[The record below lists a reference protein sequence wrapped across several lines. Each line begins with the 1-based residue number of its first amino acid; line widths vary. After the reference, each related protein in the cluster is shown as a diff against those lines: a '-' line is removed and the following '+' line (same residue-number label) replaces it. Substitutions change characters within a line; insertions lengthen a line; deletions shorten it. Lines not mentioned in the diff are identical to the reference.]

1 MQKEMVN
8 EFIVKAEAVS
18 AVVRKISNMQEAL
31 EYTVK
36 ICDEKEA
43 CQMLLSGCELP
54 VSDAAAEI
62 CELAAGEKAIAAPA
76 LDHEV
81 LNQLEVLAEKMNF
94 KVITSNLRGYVSGVD
109 VGLAVADL
117 GLAETGTLVLEC
129 TCEDLRL
136 CTMLSEVNVLILPIS
151 RMRSGANEAEAELSS
166 MMKNGSAYLSFITG
180 ASRTADIERVL
191 ALGVHGPLELHILLW
206 EDA

>member
-1 MQKEMVN
+1 MQEEMVN
-8 EFIVKAEAVS
+8 TFIAKAEAVS
-18 AVVRKISNMQEAL
+18 SVVRKISKIQEAL

-54 VSDAAAEI
+54 VSDSAADL
-62 CELAAGEKAIAAPA
+62 CTLTTGEKAIAAPGLDDEA
-76 LDHEV
+76 LG
-81 LNQLEVLAEKMNF
+81 QLKALAEKKEF
-94 KVITSNLRGYVSGVD
+94 KVISSNLRRYVSGMD
-109 VGLAVADL
+109 IGLVVADL
-117 GLAETGTLVLEC
+117 GLAETGTLILEC
-129 TCEDLRL
+129 SSEDLRL
-136 CTMLSEVNVLILPIS
+136 STMLCEINVLVLPLS
-151 RMRSGANEAEAELSS
+151 RMRAGSDEAEEELSA

-206 EDA
+206 EDD

>member
-1 MQKEMVN
+1 MQEEMVN
-8 EFIVKAEAVS
+8 TFIAKAEAVS
-18 AVVRKISNMQEAL
+18 AVVKKISNMQEAL

-36 ICDEKEA
+36 ICDEKEV

-76 LDHEV
+76 LDQKT
-81 LNQLEVLAEKMNF
+81 LNQLQTLAEKMDF
-94 KVITSNLRGYVSGVD
+94 KVIDSGLRRYVSGVD

-117 GLAETGTLVLEC
+117 GLAETGTVVLEC

-136 CTMLSEVNVLILPIS
+136 CTMLCEVNILILPIS
-151 RMRSGANEAEAELSS
+151 RMRSSADEAQAELSA

-206 EDA
+206 EDD

>member
-8 EFIVKAEAVS
+8 EFTARAEAVS
-18 AVVRKISNMQEAL
+18 AVVRNISNMQEAL
-31 EYTVK
+31 EYTVR

-54 VSDAAAEI
+54 VSEAAAEI
-62 CELAAGEKAIAAPA
+62 CELSAGEKTIAAPA
-76 LDHEV
+76 LDKEA
-81 LNQLEVLAEKMNF
+81 LNQLQTLAEKMDF
-94 KVITSNLRGYVSGVD
+94 KVIDAGLRRYVSGVD

-117 GLAETGTLVLEC
+117 GLAETGTVVLEC

-136 CTMLSEVNVLILPIS
+136 CTMLSEVNILILPIS
-151 RMRSGANEAEAELSS
+151 RMRSSADEAETELSAIIN
-166 MMKNGSAYLSFITG
+166 NGSAYLSFITG

-206 EDA
+206 EDS